1 MEKKKLFLIDA
12 MALIYRSFYAMN
24 KSPRMNTK
32 GLNTSAAFG
41 FFNTLLSLLKQH
53 KPSYLGIAFDLHAPT
68 FRHECFA
75 DYKANREATPEEI
88 RQMEPYIHRLI
99 DAMHIPM
106 LACEGYEADDVI
118 GTLAKKAAK
127 EGFEVFMVTPDKD
140 YAQLVEENIK
150 MLKLGRMGAGEEIWG
165 VDEVLQRFE
174 IKEPKQVIDILGL
187 WGDSS
192 DNIPGVP
199 GIGEK
204 KAKALLQQFA
214 SIEEILENSDKITAK
229 SVRKAIEENKEQ
241 ALQSKFLATIVLNVP
256 IEFNPEALAISEPD
270 FAACRK
276 VFDELEFK
284 GLAKSFFD
292 YFKVSDNPTER
303 NNLFSPNN
311 QESLQADLFSVQTSF
326 ENIANTAHE
335 YSMIRTLAELN
346 VLITELQTLSA
357 AAFHCH
363 YVDEQISGIA
373 ISMEKGKA
381 SFVDLSEFNQE
392 EIEQVLPLM
401 KTTLFENENIYKI
414 AYDLK
419 KEMHSLSKKDISIK
433 GKCFDVLIAHY
444 LLDSEAA
451 HRLDLLSEG
460 FLNYRML
467 EPAAVFGKSSKSIQR
482 NILVEG
488 DLQKGNYCSET
499 ADIIFRLRDIL
510 ERKLEENNLSS
521 LFYNIEMPLV
531 EVLFSMEKTG
541 VRIDTEELAAF
552 SVKLGEKKEEL
563 ERGIYNLA
571 GLEFNIS
578 SPKQMGEVLFE
589 RLQIA
594 GNAKAKKTATK
605 QFSTA
610 EDVLQKY
617 VHVHPIIPL
626 ILEYRTLSKLKSTYV
641 DALPALVSPIS
652 GRVHTSFNQAV
663 TATGRLSSNNPN
675 LQNIPIKTELGKEI
689 RRCFVPADDEHIL
702 LAADYSQIELRI
714 IASLSG
720 DEHLCNAFK
729 NGEDIHLATAA
740 KIYGLNFSQIT
751 KQMRANVKSVNF
763 GIIYGISAF
772 GLSNQ
777 LGISRKEAQDLI
789 NQYFENYPQVAAY
802 IEQCKQTARQR
813 GYAESMC
820 GRKRYLKDIN
830 SGNVNLRAFAERNA
844 VNMPIQA
851 SSADMIKIAMTNI
864 YRRLKEDNLQSKMIL
879 QVHDELVFDVCKSE
893 LEKVNK
899 IVVNEMTNALKLE
912 VPIVVDAKSG
922 ANWLEAH

>member
-1 MEKKKLFLIDA
+1 MEQRKLFLIDA

-24 KSPRMNTK
+24 KNPRVNTK
-32 GLNTSAAFG
+32 GWNTSAAFG
-41 FFNTLLSLLKQH
+41 FFNALLSLIKQH
-53 KPSYLGIAFDLHAPT
+53 RPSHLGIAFDLHAPT

-75 DYKANREATPEEI
+75 DYKANRESTPEEI
-88 RQMEPYIHRLI
+88 RQMEPYIHQFI
-99 DAMHIPM
+99 DAMHIPA
-106 LACEGYEADDVI
+106 LSCEGYEADDVI
-118 GTLAKKAAK
+118 GTIAKKAAN
-127 EGFEVFMVTPDKD
+127 EGFDVFMVTPDKD

-165 VDEVLQRFE
+165 INEVLHKFE
-174 IKEPKQVIDILGL
+174 IKSPKQVIDILGL

-214 SIEEILENSDKITAK
+214 SIEEIIENSDKIASK
-229 SVRKAIEENKEQ
+229 SVRKAIEDNKEQ
-241 ALQSKFLATIVLNVP
+241 ALQSKFLATIVLDVP
-256 IEFNPEALAISEPD
+256 IDFNPEALVVSEPD
-270 FAACRK
+270 MAACKRI
-276 VFDELEFK
+276 FDELEFK
-284 GLAKSFFD
+284 GFAKSFFD
-292 YFKVSDNPTER
+292 YFNAGNKPKEES
-303 NNLFSPNN
+303 NLFSSANN
-311 QESLQADLFSVQTSF
+311 DSSQVDLFSVQDSF
-326 ENIANTAHE
+326 GNIGNTAHD
-335 YSMIRTLAELN
+335 YSVIQSILEVNA
-346 VLITELQTLSA
+346 LIDDLQKASNA
-357 AAFHCH
+357 SFHCH
-363 YVDEQISGIA
+363 CVNGVLSGIA
-373 ISMEKGKA
+373 VSKEPFKA
-381 SFVDLSEFNQE
+381 SFIDFSTFGKEEAKEALS
-392 EIEQVLPLM
+392 LL
-401 KTTLFENENIYKI
+401 KTAFFENLSICKV

-419 KEMHSLSKKDISIK
+419 KEMHMLCDHDITVK
-433 GKCFDVLIAHY
+433 GECFDVLIAHY
-444 LLDSEAA
+444 LLDSEVT
-451 HRLDLLSEG
+451 HRLDLLCEG

-467 EPAAVFGKSSKSIQR
+467 EPVEQSGKSRASAQMNIEMEGNSQR
-482 NILVEG
+482 A
-488 DLQKGNYCSET
+488 DRCSET
-499 ADIIFRLRDIL
+499 ADVIFRLKNTF
-510 ERKLEENNLSS
+510 EQKLEENNLQP
-521 LFYNIEMPLV
+521 LFHDMEMPLV

-541 VRIDTEELAAF
+541 VRIDTAELEAF
-552 SVKLGEKKEEL
+552 SVKLGEKKAEL
-563 ERGIYNLA
+563 EKKIYDLA

-578 SPKQMGEVLFE
+578 SPKQMGEVLFS

-617 VHVHPIIPL
+617 IHLHPIVPL

-641 DALPALVSPIS
+641 DALPALVSPTS
-652 GRVHTSFNQAV
+652 GRIHTNFNQAV

-675 LQNIPIKTELGKEI
+675 LQNIPIKTELGREI

-729 NGEDIHLATAA
+729 NGEDIHIATAA
-740 KIYGLNFSQIT
+740 KIYGLDKSQIT

-777 LGISRKEAQDLI
+777 LGIPRKEAQSLI

-802 IEQCKQTARQR
+802 IEQCKQKARHK

-820 GRKRYLKDIN
+820 GRKRHLKDIN

-851 SSADMIKIAMTNI
+851 TSADMIKIAMVNI
-864 YRRLKEDNLQSKMIL
+864 FSRLKQEGLQSKMIL
-879 QVHDELVFDVCKSE
+879 QVHDELVFDVCKPE
-893 LEKVNK
+893 LDTVYK
-899 IVVNEMTNALKLE
+899 IVVDEMTNALKLE
-912 VPIVVDAKSG
+912 VPIVVEAKSG

>member
-140 YAQLVEENIK
+140 YAQLVEEDIK

-174 IKEPKQVIDILGL
+174 VKEPKQVIDILGL

-214 SIEEILENSDKITAK
+214 SIEEILENSDKIESK

-241 ALQSKFLATIVLNVP
+241 ALQSKYLATIVLNVP
-256 IEFNPEALAISEPD
+256 IEFNPETLAISEPD

-467 EPAAVFGKSSKSIQR
+467 EPTEHFGKSDKPAQRSIP
-482 NILVEG
+482 VEG
-488 DLQKGNYCSET
+488 NSHSANQCSET
-499 ADIIFRLRDIL
+499 ADIIFRLRDIF

-521 LFYNIEMPLV
+521 LFRNIEMPLV

-552 SVKLGEKKEEL
+552 SVKLGERKEEL

-578 SPKQMGEVLFE
+578 SPKQLGEVLFE

-594 GNAKAKKTATK
+594 GNTKAKKTATK

-617 VHVHPIIPL
+617 IHVHPIIPL

-740 KIYGLNFSQIT
+740 KIYGLDFSQIT

-922 ANWLEAH
+922 VNWLEAH